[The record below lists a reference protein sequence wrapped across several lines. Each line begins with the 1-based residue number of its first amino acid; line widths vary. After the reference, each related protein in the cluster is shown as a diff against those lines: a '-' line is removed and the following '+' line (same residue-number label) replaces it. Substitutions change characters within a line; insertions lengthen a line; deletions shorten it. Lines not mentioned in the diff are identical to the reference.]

1 MLSASQSK
9 FLTSLQVKK
18 YRQKYRNFIV
28 EGSKMVAELLTQT
41 RVPVVAIYAL
51 EEWAD
56 ANTALLAPF
65 LTLFHPVTPA
75 ELQKISAL
83 TTQQGVLAVAE
94 MPPHVA
100 EEMAPSPTIIAPQEP
115 GRAFFLD
122 GIRDPGN
129 LGTILRIADW
139 FGFSAV
145 YCSPDCVDAFS
156 PKVVQASMGAIL
168 RLPVLEIE
176 LADVLAPTPARPV
189 LGAMLDGE
197 NAFVA
202 KIPGDAVLVVG
213 SEGSGIRPEV
223 EKFLTLRLTIPRAP
237 GSRAESLNASVAAG
251 ILAGLAM
258 ANE

>member
-56 ANTALLAPF
+56 ANAGLLAPF
-65 LTLFHPVTPA
+65 LPLFQPVTPA

-94 MPPHVA
+94 MPPHTTA
-100 EEMAPSPTIIAPQEP
+100 EASAASIFAPKEL
-115 GRAFFLD
+115 GKVFFLD

-145 YCSPDCVDAFS
+145 YCAPDCVDAFS

-168 RLPVLEIE
+168 RLPVLEME
-176 LADVLAPTPARPV
+176 LAEVLAPTPARPV

-223 EKFLTLRLTIPRAP
+223 EQFLTRRLTIPRAP
-237 GSRAESLNASVAAG
+237 GSRSESLNASVAAG

-258 ANE
+258 ANQ